1 MGACF
6 LPKVILSIGSPH
18 WPSPGDGVASV
29 GPTVGAAV
37 GAAVGAGVGSS
48 VVTVGA
54 AVGLTEQY
62 QLSK

>member
-6 LPKVILSIGSPH
+6 LPKVILSVGTPH
-18 WPSPGDGVASV
+18 WFGDGGASV

-37 GAAVGAGVGSS
+37 GATVGAGVGSS